1 MVERRRGGC
10 RRSPSS
16 GRSSTSASRRSS
28 TGRPATAAA
37 STSAVAGG
45 RDGRPAPAGPRSTE
59 RGSSASP
66 AANSSSTNSGLPSE
80 RRQMRS
86 DHAGRRVPPAI
97 RRSWR
102 STASRSSRP
111 SSSTTVDVEPLE
123 LREPGEDR
131 VPAGQVV
138 NAAGQDDRHRSV
150 VRLRDRKVSRSR
162 VARSIQWTSSMT
174 STAGPALPTA
184 RRTGRACARTGEPVR
199 GPMGAWPGPG
209 QRRCVAG
216 PSPASSGAIA
226 ARSPR
231 AGPEQPLQRLR
242 RYGAGEPAQGRCDG
256 EIGKPTGP
264 DVKTLAGEDQRSL
277 RTCCVRG
284 LLREAGL
291 ADPCLAA
298 YDDEPWGARRA
309 CVDLPNQ
316 GGDVA
321 ITTDKLRA
329 RGAGGHGD
337 HGTAVLKVPSHEW
350 PLARA
355 VGAAPAGTAP
365 WSSSGYTGAAPCT
378 APVGDHRAMRVP
390 FGPPEPPKRE

>member
-1 MVERRRGGC
+1 M
-10 RRSPSS
+10 
-16 GRSSTSASRRSS
+16 
-28 TGRPATAAA
+28 
-37 STSAVAGG
+37 
-45 RDGRPAPAGPRSTE
+45 TE

-86 DHAGRRVPPAI
+86 ATPGARLPPPI
-97 RRSWR
+97 RRSWC

-111 SSSTTVDVEPLE
+111 SSSTTVESSRSSSASQARIGCP
-123 LREPGEDR
+123 RGR
-131 VPAGQVV
+131 SSTRQVRMI
-138 NAAGQDDRHRSV
+138 ATRSV
-150 VRLRDRKVSRSR
+150 VRLRDRNVTRSR

-174 STAGPALPTA
+174 STVGPAWDSASNSPSM
-184 RRTGRACARTGEPVR
+184 RSNSRACPRPDGS
-199 GPMGAWPGPG
+199 MAWAGSAS
-209 QRRCVAG
+209 CVAG

-231 AGPEQPLQRLR
+231 AGPSNLSKRLR

-256 EIGKPTGP
+256 EVGKPTGP

-291 ADPCLAA
+291 ADPCLAP
-298 YDDEPWGARRA
+298 YDDEPWGARCA

-337 HGTAVLKVPSHEW
+337 HGTAVLKAPSHEW

-355 VGAAPAGTAP
+355 EGAAPIGTAP
-365 WSSSGYTGAAPCT
+365 WSSSGYTGAALCT
-378 APVGDHRAMRVP
+378 ARVGDHWAMRVP